1 MKGYIYVL
9 SNPSFKKDIL
19 KIGMT
24 SRKDISLR
32 LKELFNTSL
41 PFPFRCEYLGLVNDM
56 DNAEISIHH
65 YFNYYRLNPNREFFK
80 LNLEDAIQHIEG
92 LVERDCTEY
101 ISHDSC
107 PWSYQPSQEY
117 FKKLV
122 KKRGAYLTPNDILN
136 LKYQSPIY
144 HRIHGKG
151 LLLSASWKQAEN
163 GRILV
168 GNCYFDS
175 LADILGPIDVSGAS
189 IVTF

>member
-1 MKGYIYVL
+1 ML